1 MESRW
6 LSARDCSRGPKAK
19 TPPEQLPGRTKK
31 PAAKKITKNMK
42 DNSPLLMDA
51 TGDNG
56 DKHNAGSHD
65 GGIRG
70 NNGDDGLDATCYGG
84 DKFNAI

>member
-1 MESRW
+1 
-6 LSARDCSRGPKAK
+6 
-19 TPPEQLPGRTKK
+19 
-31 PAAKKITKNMK
+31 MK

-84 DKFNAI
+84 DEFNAGNNLASKETTLAWM